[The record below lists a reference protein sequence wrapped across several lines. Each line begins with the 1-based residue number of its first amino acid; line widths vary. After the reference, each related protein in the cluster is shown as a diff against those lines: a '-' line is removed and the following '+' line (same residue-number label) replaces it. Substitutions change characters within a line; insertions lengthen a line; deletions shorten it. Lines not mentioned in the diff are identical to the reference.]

1 MTAPAFH
8 AEVTPIE
15 GMPQASTMALAGR
28 FTLDEASAARSE
40 ILGWLE
46 STEAARIVMELSSVE
61 KMDTAGAAV
70 LAEAVRVGQD
80 RGQRILLCSPSEPVL
95 RIFRLA
101 GFEEVLQ
108 CCCADPA
115 ETHRR
120 LTS

>member
-1 MTAPAFH
+1 MNSPIAHEEGRH
-8 AEVTPIE
+8 A
-15 GMPQASTMALAGR
+15 AGPVR
-28 FTLDEASAARSE
+28 LPDR
-40 ILGWLE
+40 
-46 STEAARIVMELSSVE
+46 
-61 KMDTAGAAV
+61 V